1 MSRREL
7 STIVARAK
15 ALRSAPRAK
24 PSIQLPVRHPVD
36 LPDVAAVVA
45 ARLESELNV
54 GPLRVTEGPTEE
66 PHGWEAHVYRF
77 RIQRLANLP
86 PPYDGPLGLRA
97 YDTPHALTRAQHEF
111 EVMRAVQAS
120 GYPAPRPLLLEED
133 CRLLG
138 GPFLILPWANGITLL
153 EWLRRGFWRILSAAG
168 QLADLHLAL
177 HDLPLIE
184 PLAPANS
191 FLDRRLGEIET
202 MIDDYDLV
210 ELAPGLDWLC
220 CHRPGP
226 ASRPCLLHLDFH
238 PANVIVA
245 EDRPQAVV
253 DWSEADAGDRHAD
266 VAMTLVL
273 MRTAPLTGQTAVER
287 LFGRPARWWLAT
299 RYMRVYRRSA
309 PLDPGLLRYYVAWA
323 ALRRLAVCGVWRRAG
338 PWVHGFKTSAVQH
351 ANSSHEESLRR
362 AFQRATAIRL
372 AEAPAGDLH

>member
-138 GPFLILPWANGITLL
+138 GPFLILPFLPPLTVRDGI
-153 EWLRRGFWRILSAAG
+153 GYGVDGAMDPLSYVIPFIWDR
-168 QLADLHLAL
+168 LAM
-177 HDLPLIE
+177 
-184 PLAPANS
+184 
-191 FLDRRLGEIET
+191 RLGNTVNDRSLNLDLFQGFEET
-202 MIDDYDLV
+202 T
-210 ELAPGLDWLC
+210 
-220 CHRPGP
+220 
-226 ASRPCLLHLDFH
+226 
-238 PANVIVA
+238 
-245 EDRPQAVV
+245 V
-253 DWSEADAGDRHAD
+253 D
-266 VAMTLVL
+266 M
-273 MRTAPLTGQTAVER
+273 
-287 LFGRPARWWLAT
+287 
-299 RYMRVYRRSA
+299 Y
-309 PLDPGLLRYYVAWA
+309 
-323 ALRRLAVCGVWRRAG
+323 
-338 PWVHGFKTSAVQH
+338 SAVRNGYLQ
-351 ANSSHEESLRR
+351 RR
-362 AFQRATAIRL
+362 FNLIHPNQ
-372 AEAPAGDLH
+372 